1 VALSATFVWPIFFV
15 LAWMQHRFLE
25 VGFPIP
31 GTNWSLG
38 FIGVFIPIYIAAYL
52 IMKRL
57 PRLRR
62 FKERLKDDALQPP
75 NQESACRSSAP

>member
-1 VALSATFVWPIFFV
+1 VWPIFFA
-15 LAWMQHRFLE
+15 LGWMQHRFLE
-25 VGFPIP
+25 VKFPIP

-57 PRLRR
+57 PGFRR
-62 FKERLKDDALQPP
+62 FKGCAKYDALQAP
-75 NQESACRSSAP
+75 NQESTCRSSAP